1 MAASA
6 RGSVWEIQPGD
17 VGAAGLAAADEAG
30 GFLAALRSAAAVAGP
45 GAAGDAVWASVAA
58 ARVLRPDHPHALHQ
72 LVYYSIYA
80 GWDRAARGPPP
91 YWFPSPIDCK
101 QTNLGRLMEAN
112 GPKLLGSSY
121 KDPISSLSHFH
132 RFSVEN
138 QEVYWSMVLKQLAV
152 KFQKEPNAILSTS
165 DRSMKGGTWLQGA
178 VLNIAECCLLPC
190 PSLKRTDDSIAIVWR
205 DEGLDDHP
213 VNRMSLKEL
222 RSQVITVANALD
234 TMFHKGDRIAIDMPM
249 TCNAVIIYLAIIL
262 GGFIVVS
269 IADSF
274 APQEIGT
281 RMGVSKAKAIFTQ
294 DFIIRGGKKVPL
306 YRLNTYHQHT
316 SDQLIVIPFFS
327 RVVEGTSSKAVVIPA
342 TGGYLGVTLR
352 NGDMSWKD
360 FLSRAAG
367 RSSVYSPV
375 YQSADALINI
385 LFSSGTTGEPKA
397 IPWTQHSPIRC
408 TADTWAHMDVR
419 PQDIGCWPTNL
430 GWVMGPIILY
440 SCFLNGAT
448 LALYHGSPLGRD
460 FCKFVQDAGVTV
472 LGTVPS
478 LVKSWKAGNC
488 ANGLDWTKIR
498 VLGTTGEASDIDDN
512 LWLTSRASY
521 KPIVECCGGTE
532 LASSYIQGSLLRPQT
547 FGAFSGASMSTGFVI
562 LDEQGTPYPDDV
574 PCAGEVGLF
583 PLYFGA
589 TNWLLNADHDKVYF
603 DAMPIYKG
611 RQLRR
616 HGDIIQRTVGGYYIV
631 QGRADDT
638 MNLGGIKVEP
648 PLFIVPDPLLSSL
661 HFMKPNQHFS
671 HLQMQTS
678 SVEIERVC
686 NRVDEGLLETAAVS
700 IKPAGGGPEHLAILA
715 VLKDRSA
722 QYDVNLLKSKFQR
735 AIHKNLNPL
744 FKMTGSVLTS
754 MTGLIAS
761 KHIGRLME
769 ENGPKLLGS
778 CYEDPA
784 LSRFNLFHMFSVEH
798 QDSGVQFPNIWE
810 VQTFFSWPTNLG
822 WVMGPAALYSAS
834 ETAAVSIKVIKPI
847 GRGPEQLAILIVL
860 EEKSLQCGIAILKSK
875 FQRAIQKNL
884 NPLFMVRVF
893 CFMLL
898 TSYDWMYMHG
908 CTEIVY

>member
-1 MAASA
+1 MAATA
-6 RGSVWEIQPGD
+6 RGSAWEIQPGD
-17 VGAAGLAAADEAG
+17 VGAAGLGAAGAG
-30 GFLAALRSAAAVAGP
+30 AFLAALRSAAAAAGP
-45 GAAGDAVWASVAA
+45 GAAGDAVWAAVAA
-58 ARVLRPDHPHALHQ
+58 AGVLRPEHPHALHQ
-72 LVYYSIYA
+72 LVYYSVYA

-91 YWFPSPIDCK
+91 YWFPSPIDSR

-112 GPKLLGSSY
+112 GPKLLGPAY
-121 KDPISSLSHFH
+121 KDPITSFNLFYK
-132 RFSVEN
+132 FSVEN

-152 KFQKEPNAILSTS
+152 KFQQEPKSILSTS
-165 DRSMKGGTWLQGA
+165 DRSKKVGTWLQGA

-190 PSLKRTDDSIAIVWR
+190 PSLNRTDDSTAIVWR
-205 DEGLDDHP
+205 DEGHDDYP

-234 TMFHKGDRIAIDMPM
+234 TMFHKGDPIAVDMPM

-262 GGFIVVS
+262 GGFVVVS

-306 YRLNTYHQHT
+306 Y
-316 SDQLIVIPFFS
+316 S
-327 RVVEGTSSKAVVIPA
+327 RVVQGSSSKAVVIPA
-342 TGGYLGVTLR
+342 TGDYLGVTLR

-367 RSSVYSPV
+367 RSSIYSPV
-375 YQSADALINI
+375 YQSVDALTNI

-397 IPWTQHSPIRC
+397 IPWTQLSPIRC
-408 TADTWAHMDVR
+408 AADMWAHMDFR
-419 PQDIGCWPTNL
+419 PQDICCWPTNL

-460 FCKFVQDAGVTV
+460 FCKFVQDAGVSI
-472 LGTVPS
+472 LGSVPS

-488 ANGLDWTKIR
+488 ADGLDWTKIR

-512 LWLTSRASY
+512 LWLTSHTSY

-532 LASSYIQGSLLRPQT
+532 LASSYIQGSLLQPQA
-547 FGAFSGASMSTGFVI
+547 FSAFSGASMSTGFVI

-603 DAMPIYKG
+603 DGMPIYNG

-638 MNLGGIKVEP
+638 MNLGGIK
-648 PLFIVPDPLLSSL
+648 
-661 HFMKPNQHFS
+661 
-671 HLQMQTS
+671 TS

-686 NRVDEGLLETAAVS
+686 NRADEGLLETAAVS
-700 IKPAGGGPEHLAILA
+700 IKPASGGPEHLAILA
-715 VLKDRSA
+715 VLKDRSV
-722 QYDVNLLKSKFQR
+722 QYDVNL
-735 AIHKNLNPL
+735 
-744 FKMTGSVLTS
+744 
-754 MTGLIAS
+754 
-761 KHIGRLME
+761 
-769 ENGPKLLGS
+769 
-778 CYEDPA
+778 
-784 LSRFNLFHMFSVEH
+784 
-798 QDSGVQFPNIWE
+798 
-810 VQTFFSWPTNLG
+810 
-822 WVMGPAALYSAS
+822 
-834 ETAAVSIKVIKPI
+834 
-847 GRGPEQLAILIVL
+847 
-860 EEKSLQCGIAILKSK
+860 LKSK

-884 NPLFMVRVF
+884 NPLFKVSYVKIVPEFPRTASNKLLRRV
-893 CFMLL
+893 LRDQL
-898 TSYDWMYMHG
+898 KLELSNHSKL
-908 CTEIVY
+908 

>member
-1 MAASA
+1 
-6 RGSVWEIQPGD
+6 
-17 VGAAGLAAADEAG
+17 
-30 GFLAALRSAAAVAGP
+30 
-45 GAAGDAVWASVAA
+45 
-58 ARVLRPDHPHALHQ
+58 
-72 LVYYSIYA
+72 
-80 GWDRAARGPPP
+80 
-91 YWFPSPIDCK
+91 
-101 QTNLGRLMEAN
+101 MEEN

-121 KDPISSLSHFH
+121 KDPISSFNHFY

-152 KFQKEPNAILSTS
+152 KFQQEPKAILSTS
-165 DRSMKGGTWLQGA
+165 DRSNKGGTWLQGA

-190 PSLKRTDDSIAIVWR
+190 PSLKRTDDSTAIIWR

-234 TMFHKGDRIAIDMPM
+234 TMFQKGDRIAIDMPM
-249 TCNAVIIYLAIIL
+249 TCDAVIIYLAIVL
-262 GGFIVVS
+262 GGFVVVS

-281 RMGVSKAKAIFTQ
+281 RMAVSKAKAIFTQ

-306 YRLNTYHQHT
+306 Y
-316 SDQLIVIPFFS
+316 S
-327 RVVEGTSSKAVVIPA
+327 RVVQGTSSKAVVIPA

-352 NGDMSWKD
+352 NGDVSWKD

-367 RSSVYSPV
+367 RSSIYSAA
-375 YQSADALINI
+375 YQSADAITNI

-397 IPWTQHSPIRC
+397 IPWTQLAPIRC
-408 TADTWAHMDVR
+408 AADTWAHLDVQ

-472 LGTVPS
+472 LGSVPS
-478 LVKSWKAGNC
+478 LVKSWKAGNY
-488 ANGLDWTKIR
+488 AKGLDWTKIR

-512 LWLTSRASY
+512 LWLTSRTSY

-532 LASSYIQGSLLRPQT
+532 LASSYIQGSLLQPQA

-589 TNWLLNADHDKVYF
+589 TNWLLNADHNKVYF
-603 DAMPIYKG
+603 DGMPIYKG

-616 HGDIIQRTVGGYYIV
+616 HGDIVQRTVGGYYIV

-638 MNLGGIKVEP
+638 MNLGGIK
-648 PLFIVPDPLLSSL
+648 
-661 HFMKPNQHFS
+661 
-671 HLQMQTS
+671 TS

-686 NRVDEGLLETAAVS
+686 NRADEGLLETAAVS

-735 AIHKNLNPL
+735 AIQKNLNPL
-744 FKMTGSVLTS
+744 FKVSYVKIVPEFPRT
-754 MTGLIAS
+754 AS
-761 KHIGRLME
+761 
-769 ENGPKLLGS
+769 NKLLRRVLRDQLKQ
-778 CYEDPA
+778 E
-784 LSRFNLFHMFSVEH
+784 LSNH
-798 QDSGVQFPNIWE
+798 
-810 VQTFFSWPTNLG
+810 
-822 WVMGPAALYSAS
+822 
-834 ETAAVSIKVIKPI
+834 
-847 GRGPEQLAILIVL
+847 
-860 EEKSLQCGIAILKSK
+860 SK
-875 FQRAIQKNL
+875 L
-884 NPLFMVRVF
+884 
-893 CFMLL
+893 
-898 TSYDWMYMHG
+898 
-908 CTEIVY
+908 